1 MDKNEY
7 MYIYTHNTHN
17 GKIPFSA
24 TLDEPRNY
32 HINEVSQ
39 AEKDKPYITYT

>member
-1 MDKNEY
+1 MEKC
-7 MYIYTHNTHN
+7 H
-17 GKIPFSA
+17 SA

-39 AEKDKPYITYT
+39 AEKDNHISLIRRI